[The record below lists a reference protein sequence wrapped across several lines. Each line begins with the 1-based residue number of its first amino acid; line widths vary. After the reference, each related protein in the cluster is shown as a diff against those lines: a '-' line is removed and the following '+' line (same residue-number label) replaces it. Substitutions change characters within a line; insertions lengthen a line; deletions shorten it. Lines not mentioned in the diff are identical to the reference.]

1 MLEFPHLQ
9 SARWRSALR
18 QASRQRLTL
27 SACVHLEKDRLTV
40 TLSNGRSFSAPRTW
54 SDESAIAAAIQWS
67 QRHGAATVTVIR

>member
-18 QASRQRLTL
+18 LASQERLML
-27 SACVHLEKDRLTV
+27 SASVHLEKDRLTV

-54 SDESAIAAAIQWS
+54 SDESAIAAAVQWS
-67 QRHGAATVTVIR
+67 QRHGAGTVTVIR